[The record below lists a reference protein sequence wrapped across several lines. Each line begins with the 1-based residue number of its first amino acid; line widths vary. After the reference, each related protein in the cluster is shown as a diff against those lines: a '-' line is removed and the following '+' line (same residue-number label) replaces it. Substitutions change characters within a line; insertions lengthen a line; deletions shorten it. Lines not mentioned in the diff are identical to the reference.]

1 MSTRILIVDDEP
13 NMQQLIDDA
22 LSMHDMVTTTAGSA
36 LEAIQKIREQSFDIV
51 LTDIRMPE
59 MSGLELCQ
67 KIHDNRPDI
76 PVIVMT
82 AFGNLD
88 TAVETIRAGAFDFVT
103 KPFEMDLLLA
113 AVKRA
118 EQYRRLSQQ
127 VKMLRYQTADQRAG
141 SFGPLIGQSEVM
153 QELFELLARIS
164 DTQST
169 ILISG
174 ESGTGKELV
183 ARSIHENSNRSDEK
197 FVVVNCAALPE
208 SLLESE
214 LFGHTKGAFTGA
226 ETDKPGLFRRAD
238 GGTIFLDEIGEMP
251 MEMQSKLLRVLEES
265 RVTPVGGNT
274 EIEVNARVISATN
287 RDLTVEVENKKF
299 RRDLYFR
306 LNVIPVEVPPL
317 RLRGTDILILAQH
330 FLEHFARQIDRP
342 IKAIAPATAKLLVEY
357 RWPGNV
363 RELRNVIERAVALTD
378 LDQISVDDLPANIR
392 EHQPE
397 KFVLNVED
405 PSQLLPMSEIER
417 QYIQKVLESTGGNK
431 TLAAKLLGF
440 DRTTL
445 YRKIDQLRIEV
456 KK

>member
-1 MSTRILIVDDEP
+1 MSTRVLIVDDEP
-13 NMQQLIDDA
+13 NMHQLLDDA
-22 LSMHDMVTTTAGSA
+22 LSMHEMTTTTAGSA
-36 LEAIQKIREQSFDIV
+36 IEAIQKLREQSFDVV

-88 TAVETIRAGAFDFVT
+88 TAVETIRSGAFDFVI

-118 EQYRRLSQQ
+118 AQFRRLSQQ
-127 VKMLRYQTADQRAG
+127 VKMLRHQTPDQRAG
-141 SFGPLIGQSEVM
+141 SFGSLIGQSPVM
-153 QELFELLARIS
+153 LELFELLKRVS
-164 DTQST
+164 STQST
-169 ILISG
+169 ILITG

-226 ETDKPGLFRRAD
+226 ESDKPGLFRRAD

-251 MEMQSKLLRVLEES
+251 AGMQSKLLRVLEES
-265 RVTPVGGNT
+265 KVMPVGGNS
-274 EIEVNARVISATN
+274 EIAVNARVISATN
-287 RDLTVEVENKKF
+287 RDLAIEVENKRF

-317 RLRGTDILILAQH
+317 RMRGPDILILAQH
-330 FLEHFARQIDRP
+330 FLKHFAQQIDRP
-342 IKAIAPATAKLLVEY
+342 IKSLAPAAAKHLMDY

-363 RELRNVIERAVALTD
+363 RELRNVMERAVALTD
-378 LDQISVDDLPANIR
+378 LDQISVDDLPENIR
-392 EHQPE
+392 NHQSE
-397 KFVLNVED
+397 KFVLNVDD

-417 QYIQKVLESTGGNK
+417 QYIQKVLEATNGNK

-445 YRKIDQLRIEV
+445 YRKIEQLQIKT

>member
-1 MSTRILIVDDEP
+1 
-13 NMQQLIDDA
+13 MQQLIDDA
-22 LSMHDMVTTTAGSA
+22 LGMHDMVTTTAGSA

-88 TAVETIRAGAFDFVT
+88 TAVETIRSGAFDFVT

-127 VKMLRYQTADQRAG
+127 VKMLRHQTADQRSGAFG
-141 SFGPLIGQSEVM
+141 SLIGQSPVM
-153 QELFELLARIS
+153 QNMFELLSRVS
-164 DTQST
+164 DTDST
-169 ILISG
+169 IMISG

-226 ETDKPGLFRRAD
+226 ESDKPGLFRRAD

-251 MEMQSKLLRVLEES
+251 MEMQTKLLRVLEES
-265 RVTPVGGNT
+265 RVMPIGGNS

-287 RDLTVEVENKKF
+287 RDLAVEVERKQF
-299 RRDLYFR
+299 RRDLFFR

-317 RLRGTDILILAQH
+317 KTRGTDILILAQH

-342 IKAIAPATAKLLVEY
+342 IKAIAPATAKALVEY
-357 RWPGNV
+357 HWPGNV

-378 LDQISVDDLPANIR
+378 LDQISMDDLPENIR
-392 EHQPE
+392 AHKSE

-417 QYIQKVLESTGGNK
+417 QYIQKVLESTNGNK

-445 YRKIDQLRIEV
+445 YRKIDQLNIQS